1 MCDGA
6 EVRFSVETFTVL
18 FFWVVLFWLKKK
30 KRRKKGGKRERR
42 GREREKDP
50 VLLRH

>member
-6 EVRFSVETFTVL
+6 EVRFSVEKFHSFVFLGCFVL
-18 FFWVVLFWLKKK
+18 VKKK
-30 KRRKKGGKRERR
+30 KRRKKGGKKERR